1 MIDDEH
7 DRWSEQRTDL
17 AEDRTILANERTFA
31 GWLRTG
37 FAAIGLGLGFIA
49 LFHALSPQWLPRII
63 SSALLC
69 LGIFIFIAGERAA
82 CAVTS
87 RLHPHRV
94 KTFRARMLRI
104 IAWFAVM
111 TTLPLL
117 IAIWIN

>member
-1 MIDDEH
+1 MSGDQNTRLAEA
-7 DRWSEQRTDL
+7 RTDL

-49 LFHALSPQWLPRII
+49 LFHSLEPEWLPRLIA
-63 SSALLC
+63 SALLC
-69 LGIFIFIAGERAA
+69 LGMFIFVSAEHAA
-82 CAVTS
+82 CAVTA
-87 RLHPHRV
+87 RLQAHQV

-104 IAWFAVM
+104 ISWFAVA

-117 IAIWIN
+117 VAIWT